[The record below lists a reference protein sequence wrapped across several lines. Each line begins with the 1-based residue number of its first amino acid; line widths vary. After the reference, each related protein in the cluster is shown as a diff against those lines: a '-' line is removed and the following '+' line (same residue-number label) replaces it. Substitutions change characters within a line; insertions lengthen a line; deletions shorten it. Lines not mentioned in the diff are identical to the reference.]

1 MKTKDKAREIARI
14 AEDKKARDIVI
25 LDVKNLCNFTDYFVL
40 ATADSTSQI
49 RAICGEIEEKLKE
62 SHIPARGMDGKHGS
76 TWRVLDYG
84 DVIFHCFSQETREY
98 YNLEKL
104 WADAEEIRWEAS

>member
-14 AEDKKARDIVI
+14 AEDKKAEDIVI
-25 LDVKNLCNFTDYFVL
+25 LDVTNFCNFTDYFVL
-40 ATADSTSQI
+40 ATADTSNHI
-49 RAICGEIEEKLKE
+49 KAICGEVEVRLKE

-84 DVIFHCFSQETREY
+84 DVIFHCFDEKTRHY
-98 YNLEKL
+98 YNLERL
-104 WADAEEIRWEAS
+104 WADAEEIQWEAS